1 MFEQKQDFSNA
12 KVGDKV
18 FSIQEGWT
26 EIVRISEGIEYPIM
40 LQNDTAYTLDG
51 KYVYTDQY
59 PSLFAQHTVFPREM
73 EVYIGFE
80 DKWVKKQI
88 IWVENG
94 YAISSIGNSYKT
106 YREIEDI
113 KEYTQEELEAI
124 LGHKFRIK

>member
-26 EIVRISEGIEYPIM
+26 EIVRISEDIDYPII
-40 LQNDTAYTLDG
+40 LPNDQDYTLDG
-51 KYVYTDQY
+51 KLYGLDKH

-88 IWVENG
+88 VWVENG

-106 YREIEDI
+106 YREIEEI